1 MIPKYLREILGF
13 FGIHYMLVR
22 GQTPSLPLLLYLGL
36 HLGLH
41 LLHLLHSLGGLGTM
55 VFFLKVVTL
64 CSAPILLLE
73 EARTEEDDGDRAQ
86 RSSD

>member
-1 MIPKYLREILGF
+1 MIPKHLREILGF
-13 FGIHYMLVR
+13 FGILYMLVR
-22 GQTPSLPLLLYLGL
+22 GQTPSLSLLL
-36 HLGLH
+36 HIGLH
-41 LLHLLHSLGGLGTM
+41 LLHLLHSLGGLGTL

-86 RSSD
+86 GSGDQD

>member
-1 MIPKYLREILGF
+1 MIPKHLREILGF

-22 GQTPSLPLLLYLGL
+22 GQTFSLSLLLN
-36 HLGLH
+36 LGLH
-41 LLHLLHSLGGLGTM
+41 LLHLLHSLGGLGTL

-86 RSSD
+86 RSRD

>member
-1 MIPKYLREILGF
+1 MIPKHLREILGF
-13 FGIHYMLVR
+13 FGILYMLVR
-22 GQTPSLPLLLYLGL
+22 GQIPSPSLLL

-41 LLHLLHSLGGLGTM
+41 LLHLLHSLGGLGTL
-55 VFFLKVVTL
+55 VFFLKVVAL

-86 RSSD
+86 RSRDQD

>member
-1 MIPKYLREILGF
+1 MVPKHLREILGF

-22 GQTPSLPLLLYLGL
+22 GQTPSLPLLL

-41 LLHLLHSLGGLGTM
+41 LLHLLHSLGGLGTL

-73 EARTEEDDGDRAQ
+73 EARTKEDDGDCAE
-86 RSSD
+86 RSRDQD